1 VGIQKLIKQTLEM
14 DDFFR
19 VCDKIKETNDCRI
32 KESILLEIM
41 ALGRINDNIMT
52 FVNYEHNKM
61 NGCIVLALQ
70 KDITGD
76 MTLSVIY
83 MFVDRHYPDLT
94 REFIKLVEEKAV
106 ELKADK
112 IMFTTHRDP
121 KAIIRKYGDAGYQHR
136 CSVIEKRF

>member
-1 VGIQKLIKQTLEM
+1 MIKQTLEI
-14 DDFFR
+14 DDFLR
-19 VCDKIKETNDCRI
+19 ICDKIKETNDCRI
-32 KESILLEIM
+32 KENILLNIM
-41 ALGRINDNIMT
+41 GFGRINDNIMT
-52 FVNYEHNKM
+52 FVNHEQDKM
-61 NGCIVLALQ
+61 TGCIVLVLQ

-76 MTLSVIY
+76 MALSVIY
-83 MFVDRHYPDLT
+83 MFIDRHYPDLT
-94 REFIKLVEEKAV
+94 REFIKLVEDKAV